1 MSRFTK
7 AAIAAATLLAMAGC
21 AKGETAP
28 AADPAADEAAIRAM
42 APAWFKN
49 YNAGDAD
56 AVTALYAD
64 DGVLNPPGA
73 PAARGHAAIHDFL
86 VKDIAG
92 SKDGGFTLN
101 DGTTQEVGFSGD
113 LGWDWNTFSVT
124 DKSGKTVD
132 TGKYVTVYRKTNG
145 KWLIIRDTY
154 NSDTPPAPAAA
165 PAPAKAPAKK

>member
-1 MSRFTK
+1 MLRFK
-7 AAIAAATLLAMAGC
+7 NAVVVAASLLALVGC
-21 AKGETAP
+21 AKSAGAP
-28 AADPAADEAAIRAM
+28 AADAAADEAAIRAM
-42 APAWFKN
+42 APAWFKA

-56 AVTALYAD
+56 ALTALYAD
-64 DGVLNPPGA
+64 DAVLNPPGA
-73 PAARGHAAIHDFL
+73 PAARGHTAIHDFL
-86 VKDIAG
+86 AKDIAA

-101 DGTTQEVGFSGD
+101 NGATPEAGLSGD

-132 TGKYVTVYRKTNG
+132 TGKYVTVYHRAAG

-165 PAPAKAPAKK
+165 PAPKKAPAKK